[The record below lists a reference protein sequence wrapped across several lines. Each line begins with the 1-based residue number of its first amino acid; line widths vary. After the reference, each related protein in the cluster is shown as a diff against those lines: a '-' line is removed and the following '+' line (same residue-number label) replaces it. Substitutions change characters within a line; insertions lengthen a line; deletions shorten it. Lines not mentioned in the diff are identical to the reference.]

1 MKNFNLKKTLGT
13 IIVLLMVPLWAFSQN
28 FIVKG
33 TVKDASGEALLGVNI
48 SQVGTVNGTVSDVNG
63 NFQISVSPNAKLQ
76 FSFVGYLGQVIA
88 VGEKRTLHDSMVSWR
103 SKIY

>member
-1 MKNFNLKKTLGT
+1 MKNFNFKKTLGT

-48 SQVGTVNGTVSDVNG
+48 SQVGTANGTVSDVNG
-63 NFQISVSPNAKLQ
+63 NFHALC
-76 FSFVGYLGQVIA
+76 FS
-88 VGEKRTLHDSMVSWR
+88 ER
-103 SKIY
+103 